1 MSSPAFVAPDQ
12 SEEPTTTQAGYAAY
26 DSANDAYVEDDG
38 YVEDEYAGEY
48 DPAAYEGEEQA
59 YQPMDGAEEGDEAGM
74 VAAEPGVAEGMG
86 AALIFKVRYQ
96 IFPDQPI
103 PAYNSPTALAFHA
116 TLRNDPSRPVMAYI
130 CDPEMPQRFDAL
142 EQIRSFNLPGML
154 KTHDWGLVDWPG
166 TDGKRFILIMDRPL
180 GSRAIGDMT
189 GTVAPLTEED
199 IVRGLLQAT
208 LGPLKELMSR
218 GLAHRAIRPDNL
230 FWTDDSHRT
239 MTLGDGWT
247 APPGY
252 SQPPLFET
260 IESMMCDPTGRGP
273 GLPSNDMYSLGVT
286 ILFLLIGRNPTATM
300 SDAELLTNKI
310 EFGSYAT
317 LVGQYRLPLGLMEVL
332 RGLLSDDH
340 KERWTVADIDMWLSG
355 RRLSPKQSKLPQRAS
370 RPFEFGGTE
379 HFNARSLGIAFAADF
394 KEAGPAAKGKALDG
408 WLRRAVGDEAKANA
422 VQATISSS
430 VGAQAK
436 NSDDRI
442 VARVCTAL
450 DPAAPIRYRGFG
462 VTIDGLGTA
471 LLAALPHRDMRQTVC
486 EIISGRLAIHWVA
499 AQAKPSSDEVRIVQV
514 LEKLPAILDNP
525 VPGYGVER
533 VVYEL
538 NADQRCLSPMFD
550 GLIVTDVEHVLPAL
564 ELAARAADRHDAPMD
579 RHLAAFIAARLRR
592 TNDDLIRPLS
602 SVDNEARNMGTL
614 RLLAHIQ
621 ETASGGAVPALSRW
635 VAELLA
641 PNADTYHHRSR
652 RERMAEK
659 LARVS
664 EGGNLSELLMVL
676 DDKTERL
683 ADQQG
688 FAQAQSEYRQLEGT
702 INEMD
707 MNENERLGDV
717 QTVGEQIAAAI
728 AGLLLCVITAFVVLA
743 AFGNR

>member
-1 MSSPAFVAPDQ
+1 MSSPAFAPPDQ
-12 SEEPTTTQAGYAAY
+12 SDEPATTQSGYAAY
-26 DSANDAYVEDDG
+26 DSANDAYVDDDG
-38 YVEDEYAGEY
+38 YADDEYAGEY
-48 DPAAYEGEEQA
+48 DADAYEGEAEAQDEPA
-59 YQPMDGAEEGDEAGM
+59 MMDGGDAG
-74 VAAEPGVAEGMG
+74 GVAPAAAPMEGMG

-96 IFPDQPI
+96 IFPDQPL
-103 PAYNSPTALAFHA
+103 PQFDSPTAMAFHA
-116 TLRNDPSRPVMAYI
+116 TLRNDPMRSVMALI

-142 EQIRSFNLPGML
+142 EQLRAFNMGGML
-154 KTHDWGLVDWPG
+154 KTHDWGLIDWPNI
-166 TDGKRFILIMDRPL
+166 TGKRFILLIDRPL
-180 GSRAIGDMT
+180 GGR
-189 GTVAPLTEED
+189 VANNLSGSFTPLMEEE
-199 IVRGLLQAT
+199 IVRGLLQPT
-208 LGPLKELMSR
+208 LGPLKDLMSR
-218 GLAHRAIRPDNL
+218 GLAHRSIRPDNI
-230 FWTDDSHRT
+230 FWTDQSNST

-286 ILFLLIGRNPTATM
+286 ILFLLVGRNPAGGMT
-300 SDAELLTNKI
+300 DAELLTNKI

-317 LVGQYRLPLGLMEVL
+317 LVGQNRLPLGLMEVL
-332 RGLLSDDH
+332 RGLLSDDA
-340 KERWTVADIDMWLSG
+340 KERWTIIDIDMWLSG

-370 RPFEFGGTE
+370 RPFTFDNVE
-379 HFNARSLGIAFAADF
+379 HFNARSLGIAFSTDF

-408 WLRRAVGDEAKANA
+408 WLRRAVGDEAKANS
-422 VQATISSS
+422 VQATISST

-486 EIISGRLAIHWVA
+486 EIISARLAIHWVA
-499 AQAKPSSDEVRIVQV
+499 AQAKPTSEEVRTVQT

-538 NADQRCLSPMFD
+538 NPSQRCLSPMFD

-564 ELAARAADRHDAPMD
+564 ELAARASDRHDAPMD

-602 SVDNEARNMGTL
+602 AVDNEARNMGTL

-635 VAELLA
+635 IAELMA
-641 PNADTYHHRSR
+641 PNADTYHHRAR

-688 FAQAQSEYRQLEGT
+688 FAQAQSEYRQLDGT

-707 MNENERLGDV
+707 MNEMERLGDV
-717 QTVGEQIAAAI
+717 RTIGEQIAAAI